1 MKITQKYPL
10 SLAEIKEL
18 LKKRGKGGKEG
29 KEKKAK
35 EEKAEKVEEAEEAVE
50 ENRRAEQTLEY
61 ASKFA
66 KLNFDEAKKL
76 REELKA
82 LQLAKL
88 DDEHI
93 VKIVDIVPRD
103 ADELRKIFVGSIS
116 PDQNEMQKIL
126 EIVAKYKK

>member
-93 VKIVDIVPRD
+93 VKIVPRD